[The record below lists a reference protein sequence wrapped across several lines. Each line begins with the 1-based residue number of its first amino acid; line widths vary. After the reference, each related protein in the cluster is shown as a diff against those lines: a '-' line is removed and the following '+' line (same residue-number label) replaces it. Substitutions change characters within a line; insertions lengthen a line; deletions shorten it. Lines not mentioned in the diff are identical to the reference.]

1 VPAGAD
7 GYPDAGTGPT
17 RPAGMKIPVPGS
29 AAADSSYQVTTAG
42 WQVDLADRHRALIEK
57 LFAQHGGA
65 LHAFFYRR
73 VRTKQEVADLA
84 QEVYLRM
91 LRIPDADA
99 IRSPEAYLFTVA
111 GNLVKEQAVL
121 EARRSAGVDV
131 QDEAIAGQLAELPR
145 FEAEIDSG
153 ARIERLREVL
163 AQLPPKCRAAVV
175 LQYQHGLSY
184 QEIGE
189 RLGVSHHMVKKYLTQ
204 ALAHC
209 RRRMS
214 RLG

>member
-1 VPAGAD
+1 
-7 GYPDAGTGPT
+7 
-17 RPAGMKIPVPGS
+17 M
-29 AAADSSYQVTTAG
+29 ADSKQAF
-42 WQVDLADRHRALIEK
+42 LEK
-57 LFAQHGGA
+57 LFTEQGA
-65 LHAFFYRR
+65 ALQAFFYRR
-73 VRTKQEVADLA
+73 VRSKQEVADLA

-121 EARRSAGVDV
+121 EARRAAGVDAA
-131 QDEAIAGQLAELPR
+131 DEAIAPQLAALPD
-145 FEAEIDSG
+145 FEGDLDTDTRTA
-153 ARIERLREVL
+153 RLREVL

-175 LQYQHGLSY
+175 LQYHHNLSY

-204 ALAHC
+204 ALTHC
-209 RRRMS
+209 RRRMAS
-214 RLG
+214 LG